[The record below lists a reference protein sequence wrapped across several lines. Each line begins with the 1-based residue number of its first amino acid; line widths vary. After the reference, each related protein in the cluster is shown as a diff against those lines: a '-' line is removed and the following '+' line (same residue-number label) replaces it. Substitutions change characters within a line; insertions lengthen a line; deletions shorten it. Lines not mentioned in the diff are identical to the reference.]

1 MHCATFVSIQN
12 LGYPNSS
19 LFSRGLLNHSLDAV
33 DGKTLWVHFTPYEK
47 CMSWA
52 IFLLLW
58 SLLKSLSQLLPAM
71 PEKKC
76 PHLVCTEYH
85 KYQYFWAQQF
95 FLLVLSQ
102 GNVSLSSFIVGRC
115 NRFVI
120 VAPCYKRIKY
130 NLGPYHNILLQ

>member
-1 MHCATFVSIQN
+1 MQCATFVSIQN

-19 LFSRGLLNHSLDAV
+19 LFSRGLLSHSLDAE

-58 SLLKSLSQLLPAM
+58 SLLVSLSQLLPAM
-71 PEKKC
+71 PENKC

-85 KYQYFWAQQF
+85 KYQYYWAQQYF
-95 FLLVLSQ
+95 PLSFESGQ
-102 GNVSLSSFIVGRC
+102 CFPFIIHSWQMQQICHCR
-115 NRFVI
+115 
-120 VAPCYKRIKY
+120 A
-130 NLGPYHNILLQ
+130 LLQTHQV